1 MDEPTVLRE
10 TKIGQKGFIKED
22 VMQYLDELNSKII
35 NLETEL
41 EKAQSSGPADPQEI
55 VKYRNQVD
63 SLQEK
68 LNTSNNA
75 LRAAK
80 QELEAAK
87 KQHEQDQKLIA
98 QLKASGGAAP
108 AAPAQGGANPA
119 ELAAAKSEID
129 KLKNQLKEA
138 EQKLANAPKAAPA
151 APAQPA
157 ADPAKDAELAKVKGD
172 LAKVN
177 GDLQAKTREIADK
190 DAKIAQLTK
199 DVEDK
204 TAAAAKKDEEIAKLN
219 SEITDLKE
227 NAEAGGVI
235 PASFDM
241 GALFTEAQK
250 TANKITIEA
259 KHAADKM
266 TKDANEEAEKIVND
280 ANIEA
285 AKTIAN
291 ANMTAEACIKEANEK
306 AKLTVVEANVHADK
320 VNEMSKTVRDLL
332 RNEIE
337 SVNTKFADITSVL
350 NRLTSQASDRMSEAV
365 LVIGEARKAVGDD
378 GDVVK
383 RAEAPAAQFEAKKV
397 SAAYEKKSEP
407 VQEKTVFNSTPAAQ
421 PAPVQPKVENK
432 PSKKAASFNFD
443 MAELLKAAEE
453 EAAKGTE

>member
-41 EKAQSSGPADPQEI
+41 EKAQSAGPADPQEI

-98 QLKASGGAAP
+98 QLKAGGAAP

-129 KLKNQLKEA
+129 KLRNQLKET
-138 EQKLANAPKAAPA
+138 EQKLANASKAAPA

-177 GDLQAKTREIADK
+177 GELQAKTREIADK

-199 DVEDK
+199 DVQDK
-204 TAAAAKKDEEIAKLN
+204 TAVAAKKDEEIAKLN

-266 TKDANEEAEKIVND
+266 TKEANEEAEKIVND

-291 ANMTAEACIKEANEK
+291 ANMTAEACIKEANEQ

-350 NRLTSQASDRMSEAV
+350 NRLTTQASDRMSEAV

-383 RAEAPAAQFEAKKV
+383 KTEAPAAQFEAKKAPV
-397 SAAYEKKSEP
+397 AYEKKAEP
-407 VQEKTVFNSTPAAQ
+407 VQEKPAFNSTSVAQ
-421 PAPVQPKVENK
+421 PAPAQPKVENK

>member
-1 MDEPTVLRE
+1 MDEPTVLRT
-10 TKIGQKGFIKED
+10 TKIGGGFVKED
-22 VMQYLDELNSKII
+22 VMQYLDELNSKIVT
-35 NLETEL
+35 LEDEL
-41 EKAQSSGPADPQEI
+41 KKAQDAGPADPQEI

-98 QLKASGGAAP
+98 QLKAQGGGAAP
-108 AAPAQGGANPA
+108 AAPAQGGVNPA
-119 ELAAAKSEID
+119 ELAAAKSEIE
-129 KLKNQLKEA
+129 KLKNQLKAA
-138 EQKLANAPKAAPA
+138 EQKLANAPKAA

-177 GDLQAKTREIADK
+177 GDLEAKVREIADK

-199 DVEDK
+199 DVQDK
-204 TAAAAKKDEEIAKLN
+204 SAVAAKKDEEIAKLN
-219 SEITDLKE
+219 SEITELKE

-266 TKDANEEAEKIVND
+266 TKDASEEAEKIVND

-291 ANMTAEACIKEANEK
+291 ANMTAEACVKEANEQ

-337 SVNTKFADITSVL
+337 SVNSKFADITSVL

-383 RAEAPAAQFEAKKV
+383 RAEAPTAQFEAKKAP
-397 SAAYEKKSEP
+397 AAYEKKAEP
-407 VQEKTVFNSTPAAQ
+407 VQEKPAYTAPSPAA
-421 PAPVQPKVENK
+421 PAQPKPENK
-432 PSKKAASFNFD
+432 PSKKAANFNFD

-453 EAAKGTE
+453 EAAKGSE